1 MALLADM
8 DRHTGNR
15 IYCGGFT
22 DAGVVSFSFNVDM
35 DPDFA
40 GSIFTLNVSST
51 RLFAES
57 EFWLSLVKVLT
68 IICFIGLGLAA
79 IFGVISYH
87 GHESAPLFSKLT
99 EHGWFPNGVFPIFA
113 TMLIVNFAFSG
124 TELIGV
130 AAGEAENPAQ
140 TVPKAINAA
149 IWRLLIFFVGT
160 IIVICALLPYEMA
173 G

>member
-1 MALLADM
+1 MQEWFPAISMWTWTLLFAAL
-8 DRHTGNR
+8 
-15 IYCGGFT
+15 
-22 DAGVVSFSFNVDM
+22 V
-35 DPDFA
+35 
-40 GSIFTLNVSST
+40 FTLNVSST

-68 IICFIGLGLAA
+68 IICFIALGLAA
-79 IFGVISYH
+79 IFGLISYH

-99 EHGWFPNGVFPIFA
+99 EHGWFPNGIYSIFA

-130 AAGEAENPAQ
+130 AAGEAEDPAK

-149 IWRLLIFFVGT
+149 ITSEFILF
-160 IIVICALLPYEMA
+160 
-173 G
+173 